1 VDLNKTQTLQEI
13 SLLLI
18 TCSVDEW
25 IWLLTPMTEVCLS
38 IILYE
43 SVKNATEQNYPA
55 FLYLMEEAAEKD
67 YGEDLSVEEGSSR
80 IFKFESMVHN
90 KN

>member
-1 VDLNKTQTLQEI
+1 MGKTPKKGRVDLNKTQTLQEI

-55 FLYLMEEAAEKD
+55 FFISD
-67 YGEDLSVEEGSSR
+67 GRGSR
-80 IFKFESMVHN
+80 KRLWGRL
-90 KN
+90 KR